1 MNNTSYRWGWL
12 SALAIFV
19 LAGTTGAL
27 MRFGN
32 IYGFPWGLQFANVR
46 HAHSHLMYFGWVT
59 PALMAL
65 IAAQLPAVS
74 SRPLSEPRLRGDF
87 RWPIIMALASGLL
100 AFLPFLL
107 YGYRPALVNGRQIP
121 LSVIFA
127 GFNIVAWY
135 LFIWHYWRE
144 TRGAARNYPLQLWD
158 GALVFLLFASL
169 GGWGLAIVTRINI
182 EDPFWSLAF
191 THIFLD
197 TFAFGWFLLGLLGL
211 IYTSN
216 PAAAGSKLARS
227 SINLVV
233 IGMPVIFLLGMPQH
247 VVPPGLRWLGA
258 FGGLLVAAGLLGHI
272 VVLWPLSGRKWK
284 VPLFFLGLTAVTLL
298 ATLIP
303 SAARWATIAGLRIP
317 YLHWLL
323 LGFVTLGLVSAAQE
337 KWGEEAIPGRRWMTL
352 AVILLIISL
361 MPLTSLWP
369 PFLRG
374 IWTRHFNAW
383 ASLGPALV
391 GAGMLIVVW
400 RNKRKTARKQ
410 ITANKQQPTAN
421 N

>member
-1 MNNTSYRWGWL
+1 MKEETTSYRWGWL

-19 LAGTTGAL
+19 LAGVTGAL

-32 IYGFPWGLQFANVR
+32 IYGFPWGLQYANVR

-59 PALMAL
+59 PALMSL
-65 IAAQLPAVS
+65 IASQLPAVTDH
-74 SRPLSEPRLRGDF
+74 PLSRRF
-87 RWPIIMALASGLL
+87 RWPIIMALIGGLL
-100 AFLPFLL
+100 AYTPFLL
-107 YGYRPALVNGRQIP
+107 YGYRPALVAGRQVP

-135 LFIWHYWRE
+135 LFIWRYWQE
-144 TRGAARNYPLQLWD
+144 TRVSPRNYPLQLWD
-158 GALVFLLFASL
+158 GAVIFLLFASL
-169 GGWGLAIVTRINI
+169 GGWGLAIITRLQI

-197 TFAFGWFLLGLLGL
+197 TFAFGWFILGLLGL
-211 IYTSN
+211 AYTTN
-216 PAAAGSKLARS
+216 PSAVGSKLARF

-247 VVPPGLRWLGA
+247 VVPPLLRWLGA
-258 FGGLLVAAGLLGHI
+258 LGGLLVAAGLLGHI
-272 VVLWPLSGRKWK
+272 GVLWPLASVKWK
-284 VPLFFLGLTAVTLL
+284 APLFFLGLTAVTLL
-298 ATLIP
+298 ITLHP
-303 SAARWATIAGLRIP
+303 SAARCATIAGLRIP

-337 KWGEEAIPGRRWMTL
+337 KWGEEAIPGRHWMTL

-361 MPLTSLWP
+361 MPLTSLWL

-374 IWTRHFNAW
+374 VWTRHFNAW
-383 ASLGPALV
+383 ASIGPALV
-391 GAGMLIVVW
+391 GAGILIAVW
-400 RNKRKTARKQ
+400 VHGRRRQLNS
-410 ITANKQQPTAN
+410 
-421 N
+421 

>member
-1 MNNTSYRWGWL
+1 VKEEKYSYRWGWL
-12 SALAIFV
+12 SALAVFV
-19 LAGTTGAL
+19 LAGATGAV

-59 PALMAL
+59 PALISL
-65 IAAQLPAVS
+65 IASQLPAVID
-74 SRPLSEPRLRGDF
+74 RPLSRRF
-87 RWPIIMALASGLL
+87 RWPIIMTLIGGLL
-100 AFLPFLL
+100 TYIPFLL
-107 YGYRPALVNGRQIP
+107 YGYRPALIGERQIP

-127 GFNIVAWY
+127 GVNIVAWY
-135 LFIWHYWRE
+135 VFIWQYWRE
-144 TRGAARNYPLQLWD
+144 SRGAARNYPLQLWD
-158 GALVFLLFASL
+158 GALIFLIFASL
-169 GGWGLAIVTRINI
+169 GGWGLAIITRLPV

-197 TFAFGWFLLGLLGL
+197 TFAFGWFILALLGLA
-211 IYTSN
+211 YTTN
-216 PAAAGSKLARS
+216 PAAAGSRLARY

-247 VVPPGLRWLGA
+247 VVPPLLRWIGA
-258 FGGLLVAAGLLGHI
+258 LGGLLVAAGLLGHI
-272 VVLWPLSGRKWK
+272 VVLWPLAGGKWNA
-284 VPLFFLGLTAVTLL
+284 PLFFLGLTAVTLL
-298 ATLIP
+298 ATLHP

-337 KWGEEAIPGRRWMTL
+337 KWGEAAIPGRRWMTV

-361 MPLTSLWP
+361 MPLTTLWP

-374 IWTRHFNAW
+374 VWTRHFNAW

-391 GAGMLIVVW
+391 GAGILITVW
-400 RNKRKTARKQ
+400 LRRNRGSA
-410 ITANKQQPTAN
+410 PVGEEGF
-421 N
+421 

>member
-1 MNNTSYRWGWL
+1 
-12 SALAIFV
+12 
-19 LAGTTGAL
+19 

-59 PALMAL
+59 PALMSL

-74 SRPLSEPRLRGDF
+74 GRPLSARFRL
-87 RWPIIMALASGLL
+87 PIIMALISGLL
-100 AFLPFLL
+100 AYVPFLL
-107 YGYRPALVNGRQIP
+107 YGYRPAIINGNQIP

-127 GFNIVAWY
+127 GLNIVAWY
-135 LFIWHYWRE
+135 VFIWHYWRE

-158 GALVFLLFASL
+158 GALVFLFFASL
-169 GGWGLAIVTRINI
+169 GGWGLAIITRMGI

-197 TFAFGWFLLGLLGL
+197 TFAFGWFLLALLGL

-216 PAAAGSKLARS
+216 PAAAGSRLARI

-233 IGMPVIFLLGMPQH
+233 IGMPVIFILGMPQH
-247 VVPPGLRWLGA
+247 VVPPGLHWLGA
-258 FGGLLVAAGLLGHI
+258 LGGLLVAAGLLGHI
-272 VVLWPLSGRKWK
+272 GVLWPLAGRKWK
-284 VPLFFLGLTAVTLL
+284 VPLFFLGLTAVTLV

-323 LGFVTLGLVSAAQE
+323 LGFVTLGLVSVAQE
-337 KWGEEAIPGRRWMTL
+337 KWGEAAIPGRRWMTL

-374 IWTRHFNAW
+374 VWTRHFNAW

-391 GAGMLIVVW
+391 GAGILITVW
-400 RNKRKTARKQ
+400 WRDTKKQPKT
-410 ITANKQQPTAN
+410 NS
-421 N
+421 

>member
-1 MNNTSYRWGWL
+1 
-12 SALAIFV
+12 
-19 LAGTTGAL
+19 

-65 IAAQLPAVS
+65 IAAHIPVVS
-74 SRPLSEPRLRGDF
+74 SRPMSKRF
-87 RWPIIMALASGLL
+87 RWPIIMALIFSLL
-100 AFLPFLL
+100 AYVPFLL
-107 YGYRPALVNGRQIP
+107 YGYRPAIIDGRNIP

-127 GFNIVAWY
+127 GLNILAWY
-135 LFIWHYWRE
+135 LFIWIYWQE
-144 TRGAARNYPLQLWD
+144 TRGAVRNYPLQLWD
-158 GALVFLLFASL
+158 SALVFLVYATL
-169 GGWGLAIVTRINI
+169 GGWGLAIITRIGS

-197 TFAFGWFLLGLLGL
+197 TFAFGWFVLALLGL
-211 IYTSN
+211 IYAAV
-216 PAAAGSKLARS
+216 PAAAGSTMARY

-247 VVPPGLRWLGA
+247 VVPPPLRWLGA
-258 FGGLLVAAGLLGHI
+258 LGGLLVATGLLGHI
-272 VVLWPLSGRKWK
+272 VVLWPLSLARFK

-298 ATLIP
+298 ATLSP
-303 SAARWATIAGLRIP
+303 AAARWATIAGLRIP

-323 LGFVTLGLVSAAQE
+323 LGFVTLALLSVGQ
-337 KWGEEAIPGRRWMTL
+337 GEGNREAVPGRRWMNF
-352 AVILLIISL
+352 AVILLLISL

-374 IWTRHFNAW
+374 VWTRHFNAW
-383 ASLGPALV
+383 ASIGPAVV
-391 GAGMLIVVW
+391 GAGILITVW
-400 RNKRKTARKQ
+400 LRRSREGA
-410 ITANKQQPTAN
+410 AS
-421 N
+421 

>member
-1 MNNTSYRWGWL
+1 MRLIIKESNTSYRWGWL
-12 SALAIFV
+12 SALALFV
-19 LAGTTGAL
+19 LAGTTGAF

-65 IAAQLPAVS
+65 IAAQLPAVTG
-74 SRPLSEPRLRGDF
+74 RPLSNRF
-87 RWPIIMALASGLL
+87 RWPIIMALIGGLL
-100 AFLPFLL
+100 AYIPFLL
-107 YGYRPALVNGRQIP
+107 YGYRPAIINGRQIP

-127 GFNIVAWY
+127 GLNIAAWY
-135 LFIWHYWRE
+135 FFIWRYWQE
-144 TRGAARNYPLQLWD
+144 TRGSARNYPLQLWD
-158 GALVFLLFASL
+158 GALVFLFYASI
-169 GGWGLAIVTRINI
+169 GGWGLAIITRTAI
-182 EDPFWSLAF
+182 EDPFYSLAF

-216 PAAAGSKLARS
+216 PAVAGSKLARA
-227 SINLVV
+227 SINLAV

-247 VVPPGLRWLGA
+247 VVPPGLHWIGA
-258 FGGLLVAAGLLGHI
+258 LGGLLVAAGLVGHI
-272 VVLWPLSGRKWK
+272 VVLWPLAGRKWK
-284 VPLFFLGLTAVTLL
+284 APLFFLGLTAVTLL
-298 ATLIP
+298 ATLSP

-337 KWGEEAIPGRRWMTL
+337 KWGEEAIPGRRWMTF

-369 PFLRG
+369 PLLRG
-374 IWTRHFNAW
+374 LWTRHFNAW
-383 ASLGPALV
+383 ASIGPALV
-391 GAGMLIVVW
+391 GAGILITVW
-400 RNKRKTARKQ
+400 LRRDNRPAA
-410 ITANKQQPTAN
+410 ANGEDS
-421 N
+421 

>member
-1 MNNTSYRWGWL
+1 MTNSSYRWGWL

-27 MRFGN
+27 LRFGN
-32 IYGFPWGLQFANVR
+32 IYGFPWDLQFANVR

-74 SRPLSEPRLRGDF
+74 DRPLSNPRLRGDF
-87 RWPIIMALASGLL
+87 RWPIIMALTGGLL

-135 LFIWHYWRE
+135 LFIWQYWRE

-169 GGWGLAIVTRINI
+169 GGWGLAIITRVNV

-197 TFAFGWFLLGLLGL
+197 IFAFGWFLLGLLGL

-216 PAAAGSKLARS
+216 PAAASSTLARS

-233 IGMPVIFLLGMPQH
+233 IGMPVIFLLGVPQH

-258 FGGLLVAAGLLGHI
+258 FGGLLVAAGLFGHI
-272 VVLWPLSGRKWK
+272 VVLWPLAGRKWK
-284 VPLFFLGLTAVTLL
+284 VPLFFLALTAVTLL

-337 KWGEEAIPGRRWMTL
+337 KWGEEAIHGRRWMAL

-374 IWTRHFNAW
+374 VWTRHFNAW

-391 GAGMLIVVW
+391 GAGMLIFVW
-400 RNKRKTARKQ
+400 MRKRKNSKKT
-410 ITANKQQPTAN
+410 N
-421 N
+421 NS